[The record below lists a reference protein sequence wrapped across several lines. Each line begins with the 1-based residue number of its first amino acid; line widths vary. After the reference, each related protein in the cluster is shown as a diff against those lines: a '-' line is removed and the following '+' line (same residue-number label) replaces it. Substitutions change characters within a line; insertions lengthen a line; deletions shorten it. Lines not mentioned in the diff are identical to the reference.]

1 MDYAVMITRS
11 ELLESTLP
19 APDISTSPSG
29 LNHAEQPRQSHP
41 ETLQAFDVA
50 PAVQTF
56 IDDLPATP
64 KRFKAVDY
72 RRLSVSQSTICAGDS
87 GNGSVHVLACLSP
100 NA

>member
-19 APDISTSPSG
+19 APNISASPSG
-29 LNHAEQPRQSHP
+29 LNQAEQPRQSHP

-56 IDDLPATP
+56 IDGLPATP
-64 KRFKAVDY
+64 ERLKPVDY
-72 RRLSVSQSTICAGDS
+72 RRLSVSQSI
-87 GNGSVHVLACLSP
+87 NLHL
-100 NA
+100 